1 MADFAAKLQYSCQ
14 AKKMNACQSQNC
26 YICFSNF
33 HMPTTVNDKQ
43 VFSLL
48 EVMNS
53 IRQTL
58 KKRYGSRYWVK
69 AEMNKLNYYPRS
81 GHCYPDLLQKAD
93 GRVVAQIRATLWNDT
108 YQQANQ
114 EFLRL
119 LQQPLSDGINL
130 LMLVSV
136 KFDPNF
142 GLTLQI
148 HAIDPTFTLGD
159 LEREKQETIARLK
172 AEGIFELNKSKK
184 LPLLPKRL
192 AIISVSTSKGY
203 ADFVKITESRMQGF
217 KLQYQLFPSL
227 LQGEQAV
234 DQMLKRL
241 SEIKKLVQHF
251 DLVAIIR
258 GGGGEVGLASFND
271 FKLAKAIA
279 SFPIPVITGIGHA
292 TNQTVSEMVAHTN
305 AITPSELADM
315 IMDRFEQFR
324 DKLADNSRKIGY
336 TLRLVKEQLQLVE
349 QISQKLPKTTLRL
362 ISNNSSALAQ
372 TSARLQTSS
381 NYLCQLAHGSLQK
394 PESALKSLSQNLF
407 KHHWRLLFEQ
417 KNKLSQQ
424 STAVIQQSAYEL
436 ELAQKTIQLLD
447 PKQILKRGYSMSF
460 QNGKLLQKVEQVKAG
475 EEIQTVLQ
483 DGTII
488 SKIIS
493 TQKTDE

>member
-1 MADFAAKLQYSCQ
+1 MQTY
-14 AKKMNACQSQNC
+14 QSRNC
-26 YICFSNF
+26 YICFSILL
-33 HMPTTVNDKQ
+33 MPITVDDKQ

-58 KKRYGSRYWVK
+58 NKRYGSRYWVK

-81 GHCYPDLLQKAD
+81 GHCYPDLLQKAS
-93 GRVVAQIRATLWNDT
+93 GRVVAQIRGTLWSDT

-119 LQQPLSDGINL
+119 LKQPLGDGINL
-130 LMLVSV
+130 LMLVSI

-159 LEREKQETIARLK
+159 LEREKQETISKLK
-172 AEGIFELNKSKK
+172 AEGVFELNKSKI

-241 SEIKKLVQHF
+241 SEIEKLAQHF

-271 FKLAKAIA
+271 YKLAKAIA

-324 DKLADNSRKIGY
+324 DKLAENSRKIGF
-336 TLRLVKEQLQLVE
+336 TLRLVKEQQHLIE
-349 QISQKLPKTTLRL
+349 QIMQKMPQTALRQ
-362 ISNNSSALAQ
+362 ISNNQQVLAQ

-381 NYLCQLAHGSLQK
+381 NYLCQLAHSSLQK
-394 PESALKSLSQNLF
+394 PQSEIKSLSQNIL
-407 KHHWRLLFEQ
+407 KLQWRILGDQ
-417 KNKLSQQ
+417 KSKLRQYSL
-424 STAVIQQSAYEL
+424 AIIQGGSYEL

-460 QNGKLLQKVEQVKAG
+460 QRGKLLQNIEQALVG

-488 SKIIS
+488 SKVIS
-493 TQKTDE
+493 TQKNR

>member
-1 MADFAAKLQYSCQ
+1 
-14 AKKMNACQSQNC
+14 
-26 YICFSNF
+26 
-33 HMPTTVNDKQ
+33 MPTTVNDKQ

-48 EVMNS
+48 EVLNS

-58 KKRYGSRYWVK
+58 SKRYGSRYWVK
-69 AEMNKLNYYPRS
+69 AEMNKLNFYPRS
-81 GHCYPDLLQKAD
+81 GHCYPDLLQKAN
-93 GRVVAQIRATLWNDT
+93 GRVVAQIRGTLWSDT

-119 LQQPLSDGINL
+119 LKQPLSDGINL
-130 LMLVSV
+130 LMLVSI

-159 LEREKQETIARLK
+159 LEREKQETITRLK
-172 AEGIFELNKSKK
+172 AEGVFELNKSKS
-184 LPLLPKRL
+184 LPMLPKRL

-203 ADFVKITESRMQGF
+203 ADFEKITQSRMQGF
-217 KLQYQLFPSL
+217 TLHYQLFPSL

-271 FKLAKAIA
+271 FRLAQAIA
-279 SFPIPVITGIGHA
+279 TFPIPVITGIGHA
-292 TNQTVSEMVAHTN
+292 TNLTVSEMVAHTN

-315 IMDRFEQFR
+315 VMDRFEKFR
-324 DKLADNSRKIGY
+324 DKLTENIQKIGY
-336 TLRLVKEQLQLVE
+336 TLRLVKEQQRFVE
-349 QISQKLPKTTLRL
+349 LIRQKLPKTTLKQ
-362 ISNNSSALAQ
+362 ISNNRQILAQ
-372 TSARLQTSS
+372 TSVRLQTSS
-381 NYLCQLAHGSLQK
+381 NYLCQLAHGSLKK
-394 PESALKSLSQNLF
+394 PQSELKSLSQQILR
-407 KHHWRLLFEQ
+407 HHWRILSDQ
-417 KNKLSQQ
+417 KNKIVQNSLSL
-424 STAVIQQSAYEL
+424 IQQRAYAL
-436 ELAQKTIQLLD
+436 ELSQKTIQLLD
-447 PKQILKRGYSMSF
+447 PRQILKRGYSMSY
-460 QNGKLLQKVEQVKAG
+460 QNGKLLQKIEQAKIG
-475 EEIQTVLQ
+475 EEIHTVLQ

>member
-1 MADFAAKLQYSCQ
+1 MQ
-14 AKKMNACQSQNC
+14 ACQSRNC
-26 YICFSNF
+26 YICFSIF
-33 HMPTTVNDKQ
+33 HMPITVNDKQ

-58 KKRYGSRYWVK
+58 NKRYGSRYWVK

-81 GHCYPDLLQKAD
+81 GHCYPDLLQKAG
-93 GRVVAQIRATLWNDT
+93 GRVVAQIRGTLWSDT

-119 LQQPLSDGINL
+119 LKQPLSDGINL
-130 LMLVSV
+130 LMLVSI

-159 LEREKQETIARLK
+159 LEREKQETISKLK
-172 AEGIFELNKSKK
+172 AEGVFELNKSKT

-241 SEIKKLVQHF
+241 SEIEKLAQHF

-271 FKLAKAIA
+271 YKLTKAIA

-324 DKLADNSRKIGY
+324 DKLAENSRKIGF
-336 TLRLVKEQLQLVE
+336 TLRLVKEQQHLIA
-349 QISQKLPKTTLRL
+349 QIRQKIPQTALRQ
-362 ISNNSSALAQ
+362 IGINQQVLAQ

-381 NYLCQLAHGSLQK
+381 NYLCQLAHSSLQK
-394 PESALKSLSQNLF
+394 PKSEIKSLSQNIL
-407 KHHWRLLFEQ
+407 KLQWRILGDQ
-417 KNKLSQQ
+417 KSKLRQHSM
-424 STAVIQQSAYEL
+424 AIIQGGSYEL

-460 QNGKLLQKVEQVKAG
+460 QRGKLLQKIEQAING

-488 SKIIS
+488 SKVIS